1 MSTPDSKPTATGIA
15 GVRIVPL
22 ARFVD
27 ARGAVLRMRRADDPD
42 FVSFGEVYFSLVHAG
57 IVKAWRRHTRT
68 TANMAVPV
76 GTVRLVLI
84 DGRADSPTTGHV
96 IERLIGEP
104 DYCLVTIPPGVW
116 SGFRA
121 EGGGSALV
129 ANCLSEVHDPG
140 EVESCDAASTDM
152 PYLWTA

>member
-1 MSTPDSKPTATGIA
+1 MTTPDSKPAATGIA
-15 GVRIVPL
+15 GVRIAPL

-27 ARGAVLRMRRADDPD
+27 ARGAVLRMWRADDPD

-57 IVKAWRRHTRT
+57 VVKAWRRHTRT
-68 TANMAVPV
+68 LANMAVPM
-76 GTVRLVLI
+76 GTVRIVLV
-84 DGRADSPTTGHV
+84 DGRADSPTAGHV

-104 DYCLVTIPPGVW
+104 DYCRVTIPPGVW

-129 ANCLSEVHDPG
+129 ANCLSEVYDPG
-140 EVESCDAASTDM
+140 EVESRDAASTDM